1 VRRPGAA
8 LLLIQRD
15 RDQSGV
21 RPPYSKVVYDAPH
34 LMLYLS
40 QVLGRPIRDL
50 EGERVATIKDIIVR
64 LGGDD
69 HPPVTG
75 LVARYRRRD
84 FFLPR
89 WHLTVLNQQGAR
101 LNSDIL
107 DLRPF
112 VRRESEVLL
121 ARDVLDKQLI
131 DVDGKRVVRVN
142 DVQIIEA
149 AGDWRVTGADVS
161 LQGLWRRL
169 APAGFAGSKRSV
181 EVLDWADVG
190 YLATDAA
197 TVQLKSSSDKLARLH
212 PVEIARLAEALSY
225 HHGSEVVESL
235 DDETAAETLEEMPAE
250 SQARILGD
258 MDQERAADILEWMS
272 PDEAA
277 DVLGDLPEDKAEELL
292 GLMEHDEQADVVELL
307 PYEDDTAGGLMTT
320 EFVTLPRALTVGEA
334 LARLREMA
342 ETPNMIYYLY
352 VVEKEESWKLV
363 GVIALRSL
371 ILAEPSMP
379 LEEVMRTEF
388 QQADPEEPAKEVA
401 QRIAEYN
408 LLALPVIDES
418 GDILG
423 IITVD
428 DAMEFLLPKDWRQ
441 RLPRLFG

>member
-1 VRRPGAA
+1 
-8 LLLIQRD
+8 
-15 RDQSGV
+15 
-21 RPPYSKVVYDAPH
+21 
-34 LMLYLS
+34 MLYLS

-50 EGERVATIKDIIVR
+50 EGLPVATVKDVIVR
-64 LGGDD
+64 LGADD

-84 FFLPR
+84 FFVSR
-89 WHLTVLNQQGAR
+89 WRITQLNEHGVR
-101 LNSDIL
+101 LNTDIL

-149 AGDWRVTGADVS
+149 AGEWRVTGADVS

-169 APAGFAGSKRSV
+169 APAGFAGSRRPV

-235 DDETAAETLEEMPAE
+235 DDETAAETLEEMPTAQ
-250 SQARILGD
+250 QARIIGD
-258 MDQERAADILEWMS
+258 MDEERAADILEWMS

-277 DVLGDLPEDKAEELL
+277 DVLGDLPEEKAEELL
-292 GLMEHDEQADVVELL
+292 GLMEGEEQADVAELL
-307 PYEDDTAGGLMTT
+307 PYEDDTAGGRMTNRV
-320 EFVTLPRALTVGEA
+320 VTLPKRLTGGEA
-334 LARLREMA
+334 LATLREMA

-352 VVEKEESWKLV
+352 VVAVEGSWKMV
-363 GVIALRSL
+363 GVIALRNL
-371 ILAEPSMP
+371 ILADPAAP
-379 LEEVMRTEF
+379 LEHVMRDEF
-388 QQADPEEPAKEVA
+388 QHAHPGESAREVA
-401 QRIAEYN
+401 HRIAEYN
-408 LLALPVIDES
+408 LLALPVVDES

-428 DAMEFLLPKDWRQ
+428 DAMEILLPKDWRQ

>member
-1 VRRPGAA
+1 
-8 LLLIQRD
+8 
-15 RDQSGV
+15 
-21 RPPYSKVVYDAPH
+21 
-34 LMLYLS
+34 MLYLS

-50 EGERVATIKDIIVR
+50 EGERVATVKDIIVR
-64 LGGDD
+64 LGEDD

-75 LVARYRRRD
+75 VVARYRRRD
-84 FFLPR
+84 FFMSR
-89 WHLTVLNQQGAR
+89 WRMSDLGPNGVR

-112 VRRESEVLL
+112 VRREGEVLL
-121 ARDVLDKQLI
+121 AKDVLDKQLI

-142 DVQIIEA
+142 DVQIIKA
-149 AGDWRVTGADVS
+149 AGEWRVTGADVS

-169 APAGFAGSKRSV
+169 APSGFVGTKKTV

-190 YLATDAA
+190 FLATDAA

-250 SQARILGD
+250 RQARILGD

-277 DVLGDLPEDKAEELL
+277 DVLGDLPEEKAEELL
-292 GLMEHDEQADVVELL
+292 LLMEHEEQADVAELL
-307 PYEDDTAGGLMTT
+307 PYADDTAGGLMTT
-320 EFVTLPRALTVGEA
+320 EFVTLPRELTVGEA

-352 VVEKEESWKLV
+352 VVEFEGSWKLV

-371 ILAEPSMP
+371 ILADSSMP
-379 LEEVMRTEF
+379 LEQMMRTEF
-388 QQADPEEPAKEVA
+388 QKAEADEPAKDVA

-408 LLALPVIDES
+408 LLALPVIDDA

-428 DAMEFLLPKDWRQ
+428 DAMEILLPKDWRQ

>member
-1 VRRPGAA
+1 
-8 LLLIQRD
+8 
-15 RDQSGV
+15 
-21 RPPYSKVVYDAPH
+21 
-34 LMLYLS
+34 MLYLS
-40 QVLGRPIRDL
+40 QVLNRPIRDL
-50 EGERVATIKDIIVR
+50 EGERVATIRDVIVR
-64 LGGDD
+64 LGEDD

-75 LVARYRRRD
+75 VVARFGRRD
-84 FFLPR
+84 FFLSR
-89 WHLTVLNQQGAR
+89 WRITELDEHGVR
-101 LNSDIL
+101 LNSDKL

-112 VRRESEVLL
+112 MRRDGEVLL

-142 DVQIIEA
+142 DVQLIAA

-169 APAGFAGSKRSV
+169 APAGFMGTRKPV

-197 TVQLKSSSDKLARLH
+197 TVQLKSSSGKLSRLH

-235 DDETAAETLEEMPAE
+235 DDETAAETLEEMP
-250 SQARILGD
+250 SQRQARIIGD
-258 MDQERAADILEWMS
+258 MDEERAADILEWMS

-277 DVLGDLPEDKAEELL
+277 DVLGDLPEKKAEELL
-292 GLMEHDEQADVVELL
+292 GLMEDEEQADVAELL

-320 EFVTLPRALTVGEA
+320 EFVTLPRELTVGEA

-352 VVEKEESWKLV
+352 VVESDGSWKLL

-371 ILAEPSMP
+371 ILADPSVP
-379 LEEVMRTEF
+379 LADVMRTEF
-388 QQADPEEPAKEVA
+388 QTAHPDEPANEVA

-408 LLALPVIDES
+408 LLALPVMDEA

-428 DAMEFLLPKDWRQ
+428 DAMEILLPKDWRQ
-441 RLPRLFG
+441 RLPRFIG

>member
-1 VRRPGAA
+1 
-8 LLLIQRD
+8 
-15 RDQSGV
+15 
-21 RPPYSKVVYDAPH
+21 
-34 LMLYLS
+34 MLYLS
-40 QVLGRPIRDL
+40 QVLGRPVRDL
-50 EGERVATIKDIIVR
+50 EGERVATVKDVIVR
-64 LGGDD
+64 LGSDE

-84 FFLPR
+84 FFVSR
-89 WHLTVLNQQGAR
+89 ELNEHGVR

-112 VRRESEVLL
+112 VRRENEVLL

-149 AGDWRVTGADVS
+149 AGEYRVTGADVS

-169 APAGFAGSKRSV
+169 APSGFAGTKKPV

-235 DDETAAETLEEMPAE
+235 DDETAAETLEEM
-250 SQARILGD
+250 
-258 MDQERAADILEWMS
+258 DQERAADILEWMS

-277 DVLGDLPEDKAEELL
+277 DVLGDLPEEKAEELL
-292 GLMEHDEQADVVELL
+292 GLMEHDEQADVAELL

-352 VVEKEESWKLV
+352 VVEAEESWKLL

-371 ILAEPSMP
+371 ILADPSVP
-379 LEEVMRTEF
+379 LEDVMRTEF
-388 QQADPEEPAKEVA
+388 QQADPGEPAKEVA

-408 LLALPVIDES
+408 LLALPVVDES

-428 DAMEFLLPKDWRQ
+428 AMEILLPKDWRQ

>member
-1 VRRPGAA
+1 
-8 LLLIQRD
+8 
-15 RDQSGV
+15 
-21 RPPYSKVVYDAPH
+21 
-34 LMLYLS
+34 MLYLS
-40 QVLGRPIRDL
+40 QVLGRPIHDL
-50 EGERVATIKDIIVR
+50 EGERVATIKDVIVR
-64 LGGDD
+64 LGEED

-84 FFLPR
+84 FFMPR
-89 WHLTVLNQQGAR
+89 WRIKDFGERGAQ

-112 VRRESEVLL
+112 ARREGEVLL

-142 DVQIIEA
+142 DVQLIEA
-149 AGDWRVTGADVS
+149 ANEWRVTGADVS

-169 APAGFAGSKRSV
+169 TPQNFIGTSRPV
-181 EVLDWADVG
+181 EVIDWADVG

-197 TVQLKSSSDKLARLH
+197 TVQLKSSRDKLARLH

-225 HHGSEVVESL
+225 HHGSEIVESL
-235 DDETAAETLEEMPAE
+235 DDETAAETLEEMSAE
-250 SQARILGD
+250 DQARIISD
-258 MDQERAADILEWMS
+258 MDEERAADILEWMS

-277 DVLGDLPEDKAEELL
+277 DVLGDLPEEKAEDLL
-292 GLMEHDEQADVVELL
+292 KRMETEEQADVAELL

-320 EFVTLPRALTVGEA
+320 EFVTLPRKLTVGEA

-352 VVEKEESWKLV
+352 VVEEEGSWKLC

-371 ILAEPSMP
+371 ILAATDAP
-379 LEEVMRTEF
+379 LADVMRDEF
-388 QQADPEEPAKEVA
+388 QTAHPDDAARDVA
-401 QRIAEYN
+401 EKIAEYN
-408 LLALPVIDES
+408 LLALPVLDEA

-428 DAMEFLLPKDWRQ
+428 DAMEMLLPKGWRQ
-441 RLPRLFG
+441 RLPRLFA

>member
-1 VRRPGAA
+1 
-8 LLLIQRD
+8 
-15 RDQSGV
+15 
-21 RPPYSKVVYDAPH
+21 
-34 LMLYLS
+34 MLYLS

-50 EGERVATIKDIIVR
+50 EGERVATIKDVIVR

-84 FFLPR
+84 FFLSR
-89 WHLTVLNQQGAR
+89 WRVSELNQQGVR

-112 VRRESEVLL
+112 LRREGEVLL

-142 DVQIIEA
+142 DVQIIETTS
-149 AGDWRVTGADVS
+149 DWRVTGADVS

-169 APAGFAGSKRSV
+169 APKGFVGAGRPV

-197 TVQLKSSSDKLARLH
+197 TVQLKSSSDKLSRLH

-250 SQARILGD
+250 HQARILSD
-258 MDQERAADILEWMS
+258 MDEERAADILEWMS

-277 DVLGDLPEDKAEELL
+277 DVLGDLPEEKAEELL
-292 GLMEHDEQADVVELL
+292 GLMEGEEQADVAELL

-320 EFVTLPRALTVGEA
+320 EFVTLPRELTVGEA
-334 LARLREMA
+334 LARLRDMA

-352 VVEKEESWKLV
+352 VVEAENSWRLC

-371 ILAEPSMP
+371 ILGEPSMP
-379 LEEVMRTEF
+379 LEDVMRTEF
-388 QQADPEEPAKEVA
+388 QKATPDEPANEVA

-408 LLALPVIDES
+408 LLALPVVDDSE
-418 GDILG
+418 DILG
-423 IITVD
+423 IVTVD
-428 DAMEFLLPKDWRQ
+428 DAMEILLPKDWRQ
-441 RLPRLFG
+441 RVPKLFG